1 MTEIPL
7 PYGTPPET
15 DFDAQ
20 YRRLLAAAGC
30 ATQMELADFLEIRH
44 SAVADAR
51 RRKLIPSDWLL
62 ILLDKKGINPDW
74 IRLGKGGMLLEPG
87 AAGAAN
93 PAGFMMTESRPV
105 GAYSTDELLA
115 ELARRILKNVG

>member
-7 PYGTPPET
+7 PYGAPPET

-51 RRKLIPSDWLL
+51 RRKLIPADWLL

-87 AAGAAN
+87 AANA
-93 PAGFMMTESRPV
+93 AGFMMAESWPV
-105 GAYSTDELLA
+105 GACTTDELLA